1 MDKKKQ
7 KKKKKDK
14 KKKERKK
21 VNGKTVIS
29 AGTEEGIKR
38 F

>member
-1 MDKKKQ
+1 MEKKQEKKKR
-7 KKKKKDK
+7 KKKA
-14 KKKERKK
+14 
-21 VNGKTVIS
+21 NGKTVIS